1 MKREKRKTARIAVEK
16 AGRSAATAKAK
27 AAESVEDATATAEG
41 LAGIA
46 TVGKSNAEIAAAAE
60 EKTVRIATNLV

>member
-1 MKREKRKTARIAVEK
+1 MTKKTVQTAEEK
-16 AGRSAATAKAK
+16 AERSAATATAK
-27 AAESVEDATATAEG
+27 EAEGVKDATATEEG